1 MLDSPRSACPINLAL
16 EVFGDRWS
24 LIILRDMIFVG
35 RRHFRELLLR
45 SKEGISSN
53 ILADRLKTLVKIRIL
68 TRADDA
74 THKQKGLYSLTEMGI
89 ALVPI
94 MVSLGAWGRRW
105 LPASDELSVR
115 ISVLE
120 EGGAPIC
127 KRFMD
132 ELREEQLGL
141 PPRKRRGLPVREQ
154 LNVAYRAAVA
164 ANASKAEKR
173 R

>member
-35 RRHFRELLLR
+35 RRHYRELLLR

-53 ILADRLKTLVKIRIL
+53 VLADRLKTLVEIGIL
-68 TRADDA
+68 TKADDP
-74 THKQKGLYSLTEMGI
+74 THKQKGVYSLTEMGI
-89 ALVPI
+89 DLVPI
-94 MVSLGAWGRRW
+94 MVALGSWGHRW

-115 ISVLE
+115 ITVLAD
-120 EGGAPIC
+120 GGEAIC
-127 KRFMD
+127 ERFMD

-141 PPRKRRGLPVREQ
+141 PPRPREGLPVREL
-154 LNVAYRAAVA
+154 LNVAYDVAVAQRAALSA
-164 ANASKAEKR
+164 
-173 R
+173 